1 MLDKTEFK
9 VIFDKHFDELRRYI
23 YYRCGDE
30 ETASDLA
37 QEVFMR
43 VWEKRSQLEKDYI
56 KPLLYKM
63 AGDCVVSDYRKRS
76 VQAGFVQNMRIE
88 SEYLSPQD
96 ELQFEE
102 LKQQYEKAL
111 QHLTESQRTAFLMS
125 RNDELK
131 YQEIA
136 ERLQISVKAVEKR
149 ITETLRV
156 LRTKLL

>member
-111 QHLTESQRTAFLMS
+111 KHLTESQRTAFLMS

>member
-1 MLDKTEFK
+1 MLDKREFK

-111 QHLTESQRTAFLMS
+111 KHLTESQRTAFLMS

>member
-1 MLDKTEFK
+1 MLDKADFK
-9 VIFDKHFDELRRYI
+9 LIFDNHFEEVRRYI
-23 YYRCGDE
+23 FYRCGDE

-43 VWEKRSQLEKDYI
+43 VWEKRTKLSLDYI

-63 AGDCVVSDYRKRS
+63 AGDCFVSDYRKKT
-76 VQAGFVQNMRIE
+76 VQIGFEQNMEVENENIT
-88 SEYLSPQD
+88 PQ
-96 ELQFEE
+96 EQLQFEE
-102 LKQQYEKAL
+102 LKQQYATIL
-111 QHLTESQRTAFLMS
+111 QELSETQRTTFLMS

-131 YQEIA
+131 YHEIA
-136 ERLQISVKAVEKR
+136 ERLNISVKTVEKR

>member
-63 AGDCVVSDYRKRS
+63 AGDCVVCDYRKRS
-76 VQAGFVQNMRIE
+76 VQAGLVQNMRIE

-111 QHLTESQRTAFLMS
+111 KHLTESQRTAFLMS

>member
-1 MLDKTEFK
+1 VLDKTEFK

-43 VWEKRSQLEKDYI
+43 VWEKRLQLEKDYI

-76 VQAGFVQNMRIE
+76 VHAGFVQNMRIE
-88 SEYLSPQD
+88 SECLSPQD

-111 QHLTESQRTAFLMS
+111 KHLTESQRTAFLMS

>member
-76 VQAGFVQNMRIE
+76 VHQ
-88 SEYLSPQD
+88 
-96 ELQFEE
+96 
-102 LKQQYEKAL
+102 
-111 QHLTESQRTAFLMS
+111 
-125 RNDELK
+125 
-131 YQEIA
+131 
-136 ERLQISVKAVEKR
+136 
-149 ITETLRV
+149 
-156 LRTKLL
+156 

>member
-88 SEYLSPQD
+88 SECLSPQD

>member
-43 VWEKRSQLEKDYI
+43 VWEKRLQLEKDYI

-76 VQAGFVQNMRIE
+76 VHAGFVQNMRIE

>member
-43 VWEKRSQLEKDYI
+43 VWEKRSQLEMDYI

>member
-76 VQAGFVQNMRIE
+76 VHAGFVQNMRIE

>member
-111 QHLTESQRTAFLMS
+111 QHLTEPQRTAFLMS

>member
-76 VQAGFVQNMRIE
+76 VHAGFVQNMRIE

-111 QHLTESQRTAFLMS
+111 KHLTESQRTAFLMS

>member
-43 VWEKRSQLEKDYI
+43 VWEKRLQLEKDYI